1 MTRAQDTTPATGLS
15 GTLLFFDSG
24 QEQTEAMVA
33 LQRDLS
39 EICEEVTRAW
49 LARVASEI
57 SLRSEIAAKLTTPRS
72 VPDVLAMCAKSA
84 SQRLQMT
91 VDDGRR
97 LINVCSAITQK
108 INRSLGNGWSVV
120 SR

>member
-1 MTRAQDTTPATGLS
+1 MTRAQDTSPATGLS
-15 GTLLFFDSG
+15 GTMLFFDSG
-24 QEQTEAMVA
+24 QERTEAMVA
-33 LQRDLS
+33 LQRELS

-49 LARVASEI
+49 LARVESEI
-57 SLRSEIAAKLTTPRS
+57 SLWSELAAKLTAARS
-72 VPDVLAMCAKSA
+72 VPDVLAACAKSA
-84 SQRLQMT
+84 LQPIQMT